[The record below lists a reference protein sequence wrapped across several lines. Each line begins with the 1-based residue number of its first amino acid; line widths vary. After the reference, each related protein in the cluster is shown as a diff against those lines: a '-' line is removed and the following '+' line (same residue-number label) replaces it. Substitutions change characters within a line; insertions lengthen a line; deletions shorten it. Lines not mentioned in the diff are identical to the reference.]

1 MKKTLFVLAAVVV
14 AYFSSH
20 ATAEPVSPAAAAGQ
34 PPLAAGVPADASSGA
49 QAPSLPLTI
58 ISDNAS
64 HPAKVAASSS
74 PDNANRLAALTG
86 FLQSTGEDLPQQST
100 AETTALSISA
110 HWGIVLIGCS
120 ALYMLTIRR
129 NRSPHL

>member
-14 AYFSSH
+14 AYFSFH
-20 ATAEPVSPAAAAGQ
+20 ATAEPVSPAAAASQ
-34 PPLAAGVPADASSGA
+34 PALAASVPADASSGA

-58 ISDNAS
+58 IPDNAR
-64 HPAKVAASSS
+64 HPASVASSS
-74 PDNANRLAALTG
+74 PDNSNRLAALTG

-100 AETTALSISA
+100 AETTALSMSA
-110 HWGIVLIGCS
+110 HWGIILLGCS

-129 NRSPHL
+129 NRTPHL